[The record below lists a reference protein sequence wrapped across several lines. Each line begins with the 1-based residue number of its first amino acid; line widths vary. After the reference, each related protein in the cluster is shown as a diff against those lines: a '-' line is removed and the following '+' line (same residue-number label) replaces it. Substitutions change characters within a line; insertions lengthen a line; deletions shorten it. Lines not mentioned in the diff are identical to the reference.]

1 MEEEDWNHILS
12 CGSLDAT
19 MAREASW
26 AKVKKAKAP

>member
-1 MEEEDWNHILS
+1 MEEEDWNHILT

-26 AKVKKAKAP
+26 AKAKKAME